1 MFVLNSASDC
11 NCQLL
16 NWFWQYCGSPSQGR
30 QPQAQRSAD
39 HWTLRAKP
47 WAHAQHLSLDHQKFS
62 YIPVKHIPVP
72 RQWKHRDNWTLGMHG
87 VAISS
92 SRMLAFDRW
101 HPQTQISALMTKN
114 KSIEIGFSAQRANN
128 RVQCLGTTIP
138 FITFIPLLS
147 DSIQPLGV
155 EEAHEWPSP
164 VLWWDRMFDP
174 PAVHFLFRSSLIG
187 WLWKSLWTPV
197 DHNASLTDFR
207 TGVVFPT
214 ENLIF

>member
-47 WAHAQHLSLDHQKFS
+47 WAHAQHLSLDHQTFS

-114 KSIEIGFSAQRANN
+114 KSIELSFSAQRANN

-147 DSIQPLGV
+147 DYTTLGCSRSTWTTQSCCDGI
-155 EEAHEWPSP
+155 ECLIHLLSTSCSDL
-164 VLWWDRMFDP
+164 LWLDDCERACEP
-174 PAVHFLFRSSLIG
+174 PWITMHHWLFLEL
-187 WLWKSLWTPV
+187 
-197 DHNASLTDFR
+197 
-207 TGVVFPT
+207 
-214 ENLIF
+214 E